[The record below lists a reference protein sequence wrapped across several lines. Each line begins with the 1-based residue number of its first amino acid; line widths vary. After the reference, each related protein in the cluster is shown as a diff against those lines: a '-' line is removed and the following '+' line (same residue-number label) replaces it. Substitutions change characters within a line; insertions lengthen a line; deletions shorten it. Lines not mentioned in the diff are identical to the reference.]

1 MMFMVSFGRWL
12 TRAGIGCCVEL
23 PLPTASQNQSWW
35 CKHAV
40 TWAGW
45 LIVFFHT
52 LRKPGRVCSPQEE
65 VCCRRHFKFSKYVLN
80 LDMDISMTVW
90 CWSYASERKLSIY
103 IHTMSKHFYRL
114 PEFKLWCHIST
125 SSTCL
130 AEYLEQEVIFV
141 VNQSLINY

>member
-1 MMFMVSFGRWL
+1 MVSFGRRL

-52 LRKPGRVCSPQEE
+52 LRKPNRVCSPQEE

-90 CWSYASERKLSIY
+90 CWSYASETGNYQSIY
-103 IHTMSKHFYRL
+103 I
-114 PEFKLWCHIST
+114 PWVHIFT
-125 SSTCL
+125 GCQNLNFDVTFQQVQHAWL
-130 AEYLEQEVIFV
+130 NIW
-141 VNQSLINY
+141 NKK